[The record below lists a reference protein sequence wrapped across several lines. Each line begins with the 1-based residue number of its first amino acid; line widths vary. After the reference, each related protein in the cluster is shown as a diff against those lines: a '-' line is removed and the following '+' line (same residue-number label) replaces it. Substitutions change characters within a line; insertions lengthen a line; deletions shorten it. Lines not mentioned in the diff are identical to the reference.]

1 MILTEKDARTL
12 QSTNRFK
19 SVELNEKLLNISFKD
34 MNEARAMDREIANF
48 ERTAEE
54 KELEKTTSNKNPFI

>member
-1 MILTEKDARTL
+1 M